1 MGGIHRLSKDRCRT
15 GYYVRKY
22 LPESLNEK
30 SSNKAYHNWIYFRLA
45 EMYLNY
51 AEALNESLP
60 VPSTEVYNA
69 VNAVRK
75 RSGMP
80 ALPQGLSQTAMRQR
94 IKNERAIE
102 LAFEEHRWWDVRRW
116 KDGETYFNGPM
127 YEMEIT
133 KNSDNSYTYNKVVFE
148 DRIFTDK
155 MNLYPI
161 PKSDMDKN
169 PLYQQNPGWNNY

>member
-1 MGGIHRLSKDRCRT
+1 MNTGKPITDGDSGYDAQRSLQEQRSPFLQNGYLQRKYMARITAELYMGGKHRLSKDRCRT

-94 IKNERAIE
+94 IKNER
-102 LAFEEHRWWDVRRW
+102 R
-116 KDGETYFNGPM
+116 
-127 YEMEIT
+127 
-133 KNSDNSYTYNKVVFE
+133 
-148 DRIFTDK
+148 
-155 MNLYPI
+155 
-161 PKSDMDKN
+161 
-169 PLYQQNPGWNNY
+169 

>member
-1 MGGIHRLSKDRCRT
+1 MVGCT
-15 GYYVRKY
+15 
-22 LPESLNEK
+22 
-30 SSNKAYHNWIYFRLA
+30 
-45 EMYLNY
+45 
-51 AEALNESLP
+51 
-60 VPSTEVYNA
+60 
-69 VNAVRK
+69 
-75 RSGMP
+75 
-80 ALPQGLSQTAMRQR
+80 Q
-94 IKNERAIE
+94 
-102 LAFEEHRWWDVRRW
+102 W

-169 PLYQQNPGWNNY
+169 PLYQQNPRME

>member
-1 MGGIHRLSKDRCRT
+1 
-15 GYYVRKY
+15 
-22 LPESLNEK
+22 
-30 SSNKAYHNWIYFRLA
+30 
-45 EMYLNY
+45 MYLNY

>member
-1 MGGIHRLSKDRCRT
+1 MGGKHRLSKDRCRT

-51 AEALNESLP
+51 AEALNEGLP

-94 IKNERAIE
+94 IKNERNLPLKNTDGGMYADGKTGRLTSTVRCTKWKSRRTVTIAIP
-102 LAFEEHRWWDVRRW
+102 
-116 KDGETYFNGPM
+116 T
-127 YEMEIT
+127 T
-133 KNSDNSYTYNKVVFE
+133 KLFSKTEYLRTK
-148 DRIFTDK
+148 
-155 MNLYPI
+155 
-161 PKSDMDKN
+161 
-169 PLYQQNPGWNNY
+169 